1 MNCCKMLN
9 KNQCFICKTKV
20 NKRVPFVSCIRCHIY
35 MHYNYYDNNK
45 TSKEYTQCN
54 NCQKVG
60 TIGIP
65 AKFVKLIEET
75 NLNY

>member
-9 KNQCFICKTKV
+9 KNQCFICKTNV
-20 NKRVPFVSCIRCHIY
+20 NKRVPFVSCIRCGIY
-35 MHYNYYDNNK
+35 MHYNCYD
-45 TSKEYTQCN
+45 N

-65 AKFVKLIEET
+65 AKFVKSIEET